1 MNVPTSR
8 LLAFAAAA
16 VLLAASPAPAADAP
30 PRKLDGLSKQQ
41 VQALPDNEKFEINGR
56 TFTRSQLKLE
66 LEKGRAPLRADL
78 QGQVRQKLQ
87 GFEQM
92 KARSATT
99 QAEKARALKASAL
112 AEAGKVASA
121 VPTPTPKAPSGPP
134 PAPKL
139 TSVGA
144 AYVMPGGGFMVAG
157 QGLGAQAGTAK
168 LEWKT
173 QGGSV
178 NLVVEIWKDNLAVL
192 TVPGNVSGVI
202 RQNARL
208 VLTRTDN
215 TSTNGMDVLFE
226 PLTDMKLLPS
236 HDLIVVCSNGA
247 DLNNC
252 DPLPNQSFEGTHAN
266 TLDITSDTGT
276 DKFKVNLKN
285 GWVVEGHDFVT
296 GGFTFG
302 IGKGYSTH
310 LGPITP
316 GASTFDITVNFDVN
330 PATNLEY
337 YGMVYIRG
345 PVGTSH
351 K

>member
-1 MNVPTSR
+1 MTFSTPARRPLPLVLSL
-8 LLAFAAAA
+8 LLALPAAAA
-16 VLLAASPAPAADAP
+16 DLA
-30 PRKLDGLSKQQ
+30 PRKLEGLSKEQI
-41 VQALPDNEKFEINGR
+41 QALPDNQPVQIGGR
-56 TFTRSQLKLE
+56 TITRAQLKLE
-66 LEKGRAPLRADL
+66 LERSRAQVRADL
-78 QGQVRQKLQ
+78 EGQARQKLQ
-87 GFEQM
+87 SFEQM
-92 KARSATT
+92 KARNA
-99 QAEKARALKASAL
+99 QVQMEKARGLKAAAL
-112 AEAGKVASA
+112 AEAGKLVSA
-121 VPTPTPKAPSGPP
+121 VPTPTPKAPAGPP
-134 PAPKL
+134 PDPKV

-144 AYVMPGGGFMVAG
+144 AYVMPGGSFMVAG
-157 QGLGAQAGTAK
+157 QALGAQPGSAK
-168 LEWKT
+168 LEWMT

-178 NLVVEIWKDNLAVL
+178 SLTAEMWKDNLTVL

-202 RQNARL
+202 KQNARL
-208 VLTRTDN
+208 VLTRADGKT
-215 TSTNGMDVLFE
+215 TNPMTVPFE

-252 DPLPNQSFEGTHAN
+252 DPLSGQTFEGTHAN
-266 TLDITSDTGT
+266 TLDITADTGQ

-296 GGFTFG
+296 GGFTIG
-302 IGKGYSTH
+302 IGKGYSAN
-310 LGPITP
+310 LGPIP
-316 GASTFDITVNFDVN
+316 AGASAFDITVNFNVN

>member
-1 MNVPTSR
+1 MRTPTTRHS
-8 LLAFAAAA
+8 LFAAALILSA
-16 VLLAASPAPAADAP
+16 GGAPAADAP
-30 PRKLDGLSKQQ
+30 PRKLEGLSKAQI
-41 VQALPDNEKFEINGR
+41 QALSDSEKFEINGR
-56 TFTRSQLKLE
+56 TWTRSQLKLE
-66 LEKGRAPLRADL
+66 LEKSRAQVRADL

-92 KARSATT
+92 KARSAST
-99 QAEKARALKASAL
+99 QSEKARALKASAL
-112 AEAGKVASA
+112 AEAGKLASA
-121 VPTPTPKAPSGPP
+121 VPTPTPKAASGPP

-144 AYVMPGGGFMVAG
+144 AYIMPGSGFMVAG
-157 QGLGAQAGTAK
+157 QALGTQAGAAR

-178 NLVVEIWKDNLAVL
+178 NLVVEIWKDSFAVL
-192 TVPGNVSGVI
+192 TVPGNISGVI

-208 VLTRTDN
+208 VLTRADN
-215 TSTNGMDVLFE
+215 NSTNGMDVLFE

-247 DLNNC
+247 DINNC
-252 DPLPNQSFEGTHAN
+252 DPLAGQTFEGTHAN
-266 TLDITSDTGT
+266 TIDITSDTGT

-285 GWVVEGHDFVT
+285 GWVVEGYDFVK

-302 IGKGYSTH
+302 IGTGYSAH
-310 LGPITP
+310 LGQIPN
-316 GASTFDITVNFDVN
+316 GASTFDITVSFDVN